1 MKKKFLINIILLL
14 VLNLLIKPF
23 WVIAEIQVQN
33 TIGTESYG
41 LYFALFNLSFVFYMI
56 LDVGVTNFNSKEL
69 AGSPILATKFISKII
84 PLKLSLGLLYII
96 CLLSTGIILNYNN
109 HALMLL
115 AFLGF
120 NQFLIAFLAYMR
132 SNIQGL
138 HYFKS
143 DSIIS
148 VTDRVVMISLILYV
162 LQSNCRS
169 SFSIEWFIFIQTIG
183 FSLSIALASFLLFHH
198 SKIKPKFHFDFKFSL
213 LFLKKSSPYTLLGV
227 LMLLYG
233 FTDSILLERLS
244 AEGASEAGIYAQS
257 SRILQALAS
266 FAFLFSALL
275 LPIFARILSNKENPN
290 DLIQFSGAI
299 LIISAIF
306 IATSL
311 AYFSEEI
318 ISFLYGKKNGLG
330 FYQKLLLSF
339 NNNSLIFENY
349 NEITFSANVFRLCIL
364 SFIPISITYIY
375 GTFLT
380 AAGEMKILNISSA
393 LAVVISIGLNLL
405 LIPYYGVKGVA
416 LISLLTQCFV
426 CIIQVIYAR
435 KKYQLKISGIIILRY
450 IASVGIF
457 LLTLYLLNY
466 SSLNW
471 LKQIII
477 ACSIGLLSAITL
489 KAIPIPHVSKL
500 LKFKE
505 N

>member
-33 TIGTESYG
+33 TIGTVSYG

-96 CLLSTGIILNYNN
+96 CLLATGLLLNYNK
-109 HALMLL
+109 HAILL
-115 AFLGF
+115 LTFLGF

-132 SNIQGL
+132 SNLQGL

-148 VTDRVVMISLILYV
+148 VSDRIVMIALILYL
-162 LQSNCRS
+162 LQSNYSS
-169 SFSIEWFIFIQTIG
+169 SFSIEWFIFIQTAG
-183 FSLSIALASFLLFHH
+183 FTISITLASILLFYH
-198 SKIKPKFHFDFKFSL
+198 SKIKPKFHFDLKFSI
-213 LFLKKSSPYTLLGV
+213 LFLKKSLPYTLLGV

-233 FTDSILLERLS
+233 YTDSILLERTS

-275 LPIFARILSNKENPN
+275 LPIFARVLSNKENPN
-290 DLIQFSGAI
+290 ELIQFSGAL
-299 LIISAIF
+299 LIISSIF
-306 IATSL
+306 IATSS

-330 FYQKLLLSF
+330 FYQKLLFSF
-339 NNNSLIFENY
+339 NGNTSAFENY
-349 NEITFSANVFRLCIL
+349 SEIVFSADVFRLCIL

-416 LISLLTQCFV
+416 LVSLITQCLV
-426 CIIQVIYAR
+426 CTMQVVYAR
-435 KKYQLKISGIIILRY
+435 KKYQLKISYILIIRY
-450 IASVGIF
+450 FASLSIF
-457 LLTLYLLNY
+457 VLILYLLKY

-471 LKQIII
+471 LEQIII
-477 ACSIGLLSAITL
+477 ACSIGLLSAIIS
-489 KAIPIPHVSKL
+489 KAIPLPHVSKL